1 MTVIKFQTSQ
11 EGKKA
16 AKGIVRN
23 VFLNYMTKEEANAHA
38 VEIQEIELLP
48 AIKTEKGSYV
58 LIIRATMDG
67 KCADV
72 WRRIRDDEIDK
83 IGKRPVAD
91 AFLTRLCGDGF
102 TRRWQKSECHIV
114 RPEGS

>member
-1 MTVIKFQTSQ
+1 MTIIKFQPSQ
-11 EGKKA
+11 EGKIA

-23 VFLNYMTKEEANAHA
+23 VFFEYMTKAEAKAHA
-38 VEIQEIELLP
+38 VEVQEIELLH

-58 LIIRATMDG
+58 LIIRATIDG

-91 AFLTRLCGDGF
+91 AFLTRLWGDGF
-102 TRRWQKSECHIV
+102 INRWQKSECHIV
-114 RPEGS
+114 RPAGS